1 MAEALR
7 TVCPR
12 LAELTYPLTNKSK
25 NKNQL
30 TRDLLGPY
38 WFLDKPRDLTVIG
51 YIDGEETVVNDRKL
65 SEIKP
70 NQTFDIILNTMK
82 GTNENETII

>member
-7 TVCPR
+7 TVSPR
-12 LAELTYPLTNKSK
+12 LAELIYPLTNKSK
-25 NKNQL
+25 NKNQP

-51 YIDGEETVVNDRKL
+51 YIDGEETLVNDRKL
-65 SEIKP
+65 SEIKSI
-70 NQTFDIILNTMK
+70 QTFDIILNTMK
-82 GTNENETII
+82 GTDNNETIN